1 MIKRSMGEKLYD
13 GLSTV
18 LLVVLVFVSAYP
30 LYHVLMASL
39 SDSNRL
45 LSHSGLLLL
54 PDGFSLDAYLKV
66 INNPNILSGY
76 RNTLIIVVFGT
87 ALNLV
92 MTTLG
97 AYGLSRRN
105 LYFGNAIMMMIV
117 FTMFFSGGLIPE
129 FMLVSNTLHLRGSLL
144 AILIPSAISTYNLI
158 VMRSSMQA
166 LPESLIESAKID
178 GAGDFKI
185 LWRIVIPL
193 SLPIISVMVLFY
205 AVGHWNAWFQ
215 AAIYLRDRSLYPLQ
229 LILREILILNNT
241 DAGDS
246 GDMEAI
252 GESIKYATIIVAT
265 APILFVYPF
274 LQKFFEK
281 GVMIGAIKE

>member
-105 LYFGNAIMMMIV
+105 LYFGNAIMMLIV

>member
-1 MIKRSMGEKLYD
+1 MIKKTPGERAYD
-13 GLSTV
+13 GISTAA
-18 LLVVLVFVSAYP
+18 LLLLIFISAYP
-30 LYHVLMASL
+30 LYHVLMASF

-45 LSHSGLLLL
+45 LSHTGLLLV
-54 PDGFSLDAYLKV
+54 PDGFSLDAYGKV
-66 INNPNILSGY
+66 LSNPNIATGY
-76 RNTLIIVVFGT
+76 RNTLFLVVFGT

-97 AYGLSRRN
+97 AYGLSRKN

-117 FTMFFSGGLIPE
+117 FTMFFGGGLIPE

-144 AILIPSAISTYNLI
+144 AVMIPSAISTYNLI
-158 VMRSSMQA
+158 VMRTSIQA

-178 GAGDFKI
+178 GAGEFKV
-185 LWRIVIPL
+185 LWRIVVPL

-205 AVGHWNAWFQ
+205 AVGHWNSWFS
-215 AAIYLRDRSLYPLQ
+215 AAIYLRDRELFPLQ
-229 LILREILILNNT
+229 LVLREILILNNT
-241 DAGDS
+241 NAGES

-265 APILFVYPF
+265 APILAVYPF
-274 LQKFFEK
+274 LQKYFVK